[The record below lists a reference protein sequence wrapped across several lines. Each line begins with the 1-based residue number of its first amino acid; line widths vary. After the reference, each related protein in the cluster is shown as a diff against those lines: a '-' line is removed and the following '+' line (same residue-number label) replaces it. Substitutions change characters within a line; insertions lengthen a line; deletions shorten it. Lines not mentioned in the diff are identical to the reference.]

1 MNKIKRIII
10 VFTLLLVSLLSFSIV
25 AKADMATDNLNAI
38 ANPGAH
44 PENPIA
50 QEELDDEDNDNNNQ
64 KAKKPKTNN
73 ENKEIKDNNEQKDKD
88 KDEDNKGV
96 SHAFVLFE
104 STLGLIAVFAFV
116 QMIFCMVKY

>member
-10 VFTLLLVSLLSFSIV
+10 VFTLSLVSLLSFSVV

-64 KAKKPKTNN
+64 KTKEPKTNN

-88 KDEDNKGV
+88 EDNKGV
-96 SHAFVLFE
+96 SRAFVFFE